1 MSAPSSVPP
10 RGPLGQLVDA
20 VAAGRGASAYPE
32 LPLLDEFQR
41 LWSRVRTES
50 QLRQSLAPVPEN
62 AGPLNSSALVHR
74 ALGVMRDVSPGY
86 LQHFLGYVDDLAWM
100 ERVGERGGPATDGA
114 PQPATIGKRAR
125 KKPRK

>member
-1 MSAPSSVPP
+1 M
-10 RGPLGQLVDA
+10 
-20 VAAGRGASAYPE
+20 
-32 LPLLDEFQR
+32 LDEFQR

-100 ERVGERGGPATDGA
+100 ERVGERGAPSNDGA
-114 PQPATIGKRAR
+114 PQPATIGKRVR